1 MDNVITD
8 PKIVESMQEETIR
21 KRGRPRKEP
30 LAFENAGQTQPE
42 VKIKKADVVQDY
54 TRIDPWL
61 VRNKDPNLEYKW
73 GRTDN
78 DMEMM
83 EFAAKQYIPATGN
96 EVIVGNPFESIK
108 CGPGERKV
116 RGNRIL
122 MCCPKSIVDAR
133 REQEAR
139 KYKKRSG
146 SANDEARKSAAKSNL
161 GMIEIEETKNVSRES
176 ILEPAKTEE

>member
-1 MDNVITD
+1 MTNVITD
-8 PKIVESMQEETIR
+8 PKIIESMQEETIR
-21 KRGRPRKEP
+21 KRGRPRKEQMES
-30 LAFENAGQTQPE
+30 ENVEQSQPE

-61 VRNKDPNLEYKW
+61 VRNKDPKLEYKW
-73 GRTDN
+73 GRIDN

-83 EFAAKQYIPATGN
+83 EFAAKQYIPATGD

-108 CGPGERKV
+108 CGSGERKI

-122 MCCPKSIVDAR
+122 MCCPKSIVNAR

-139 KYKKRSG
+139 KYKKRSDL
-146 SANDEARKSAAKSNL
+146 ANDEARKSAARSNL
-161 GMIEIEETKNVSRES
+161 GMLEIEETKNVSRES